1 MKKKEQIQKAQID
14 LIKELGID
22 QLSEENQEKALLSVG
37 EVIQQKVL
45 TRIIEDFPDEKRKE
59 FLEKL
64 ENSQTNP
71 AEIQKIIEENIPN
84 YEDLI
89 LEEIESYKKE
99 LVGFMK
105 KAKKEGPESDAKNEE
120 SSQRETQGETK
131 EDQE

>member
-1 MKKKEQIQKAQID
+1 MEKKEQIQKAQID

-22 QLSEENQEKALLSVG
+22 QLSGENQEKALLSVG

-105 KAKKEGPESDAKNEE
+105 KAKGESPESDTKNEE
-120 SSQRETQGETK
+120 SPQGETK

>member
-1 MKKKEQIQKAQID
+1 M
-14 LIKELGID
+14 
-22 QLSEENQEKALLSVG
+22 G

-84 YEDLI
+84 YEDTN
-89 LEEIESYKKE
+89 LEE
-99 LVGFMK
+99 
-105 KAKKEGPESDAKNEE
+105 
-120 SSQRETQGETK
+120 
-131 EDQE
+131 